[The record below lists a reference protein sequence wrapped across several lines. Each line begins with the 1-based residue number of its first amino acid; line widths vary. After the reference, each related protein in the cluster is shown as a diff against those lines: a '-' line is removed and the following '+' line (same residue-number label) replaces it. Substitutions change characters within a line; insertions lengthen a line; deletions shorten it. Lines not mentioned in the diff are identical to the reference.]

1 MHINDFLNL
10 LEPKRK
16 KQDNQGSWIC
26 RCPAHDDKTESL
38 HVKLGRN
45 KRGQDIILVK
55 CFAGCDRLDIVHA
68 LGLEQKDLTCD
79 PSDDPPWDGGTVRK
93 AVPTYE
99 KRKTSSGAGAPP
111 SPARGR
117 PSPQQ
122 NGRMVSAPTA
132 PPPEEG
138 SKKADHG
145 KKTLECSYAYTD
157 ENGAVLYEAC
167 RYRYEDGTKTFRQR
181 RPDPDKPGQWKWD
194 MQGLRLVLYRLPE
207 VRKAISENRAIWIA
221 EGEKDADN
229 LAKIGLCG
237 TSAPMGAGKWNK
249 GDYTAS
255 LRGATCYILPDNDEP
270 GWAHARD
277 IAKSLDGVAS
287 HARILDLKRIWPEIP
302 AKNDVSDLIG
312 HLGEA
317 KAKEALITLARDNS
331 LQYGDLE
338 GLYAKVPG
346 YGVVAGRICQYTDS
360 VSKPLC
366 NFVALPV
373 SVLTLDDGQ
382 TIQKRML
389 IRGWTATGKELPP
402 AQVPVTQFPGMGWV
416 SEKWD
421 IAANIAPGNTTKD
434 KLRYAI
440 AEVGRMTV
448 ERRTEYTHTGWRK
461 IGGAW
466 AYLHGGGAIG
476 APQVKTVLEGGL
488 AQYSLEGGDTTARD
502 GYRESRGMMT
512 VMSEHVAVPLLCC
525 VYLAPLRHFLQQ
537 AGIPPSFAVFFVGKG
552 GGRKSTA
559 AALALSHFGNFT
571 SQTMPASFHDTANSI
586 RAKAFSLKDMPIVVD
601 DYHPT
606 QSPQERRKME
616 GMAQELARA
625 FGDNSARARMNA
637 DRTLQLAQPPRCL
650 AIMTG
655 EDLPQIGESG
665 LARFVVT
672 RVTAEDVPI
681 SDQLTQ
687 AQENAMQGK
696 LQAAMIGYIEYLLRQ
711 ADDLPKNLKAE
722 WTKLRAEA
730 QRRLPKGSHARN
742 MGAIA
747 HLMLGW
753 EIMLTYGYT
762 LGEITREQLPLEID
776 RAWRQLIQSGT
787 QQAKEAQEDTPENAF
802 LDCIRELLGSKNAY
816 VKDLSANAEPG
827 PSGGPGMIGYRD
839 EMYYMLLPEMCYKAV
854 SETYVRQGTQ
864 FPLSKRGI
872 LRALRE
878 AGVTEADEGGVTRV
892 KRING
897 RNQRLLFIRR
907 HKIDGGDPPA
917 EQTGFLDVTGTDA
930 DNPF

>member
-16 KQDNQGSWIC
+16 KQDSNGSWIC

-68 LGLEQKDLTCD
+68 LGLQQKDLTCD
-79 PSDDPPWDGGTVRK
+79 PSDDPPWDGGTVRQ

-99 KRKTSSGAGAPP
+99 KRKK
-111 SPARGR
+111 
-117 PSPQQ
+117 SPQQ
-122 NGRMVSAPTA
+122 SGRMVSAPTA

-138 SKKADHG
+138 SKKTDHG

-157 ENGAVLYEAC
+157 ENGVLLYEAC
-167 RYRYEDGTKTFRQR
+167 RYRYEDGTKTCRQR

-207 VRKAISENRAIWIA
+207 VRKAISENRAVWIA

-249 GDYTAS
+249 GNYTES

-270 GWAHARD
+270 GWQHARD

-287 HARILDLKRIWPEIP
+287 HARILDLKRTWPEIP
-302 AKNDVSDLIG
+302 NKNDVSDLIG
-312 HLGEA
+312 HLGAA
-317 KAKEALITLARDNS
+317 KTKEALIALAQDNS

-346 YGVVAGRICQYTDS
+346 YGIVAGRICQYTDS

-366 NFVALPV
+366 NFTALPV

-488 AQYSLEGGDTTARD
+488 AQYSLDGGETSAKD
-502 GYRESRGMMT
+502 GYRESRGLLA

-537 AGIPPSFAVFFVGKG
+537 AGIPPSFAVFFVGRG

-606 QSPQERRKME
+606 QSAQERRKME

-637 DRTLQLAQPPRCL
+637 DHTLQQAQPPRCL

-665 LARFVVT
+665 LARFFVT

-681 SDQLTQ
+681 SDALTQ

-696 LQAAMIGYIEYLLRQ
+696 LQAAMAGYIEYLLRQ

-762 LGEITREQLPLEID
+762 LGEIPQEQLPQEID
-776 RAWRQLIQSGT
+776 RAWNQLIQSGT
-787 QQAKEAQEDTPENAF
+787 HQAKEAEEDAPENAF
-802 LDCIRELLGSKNAY
+802 LDCIRELLSSKNAY
-816 VKDLSANAEPG
+816 VKKVGSEAGKNQSVG
-827 PSGGPGMIGYRD
+827 VTMIGYMD
-839 EMYYMLLPEMCYKAV
+839 DYWYMFLPDMCYKAV
-854 SETYVRQGTQ
+854 NEVYMRQGSQ
-864 FPLSKRGI
+864 FPLSKKGL
-872 LRALRE
+872 LRALKE
-878 AGVTEADEGGVTRV
+878 SKITDANEGEVTRV
-892 KRING
+892 KWIQG
-897 RNQRLLFIRR
+897 GCQRLIFIRR
-907 HKIDGGDPPA
+907 DKIDGGEPPA
-917 EQTGFLDVTGTDA
+917 QQQEFLDVTGNDH
-930 DNPF
+930 DNPFENE